1 MNPKETEIAIIFKND
16 KKSIIDFF
24 ADFSKK
30 YINFKDKNIIL
41 DFSNYKEVV
50 IENILLFLPLSE
62 QHRNNG
68 MSFVIIVNGIE
79 VDDVPDEIII
89 VPSLTEAKDIVEMED
104 IERDLG
110 F

>member
-1 MNPKETEIAIIFKND
+1 MKQEKNEITIILKND
-16 KKSIIDFF
+16 KKAITGFF

-41 DFSNYKEVV
+41 DFSSDKEV
-50 IENILLFLPLSE
+50 IIDNILLFLPLSE

-68 MSFVIIVNGIE
+68 MSFVIVVNGIE
-79 VDDVPDEIII
+79 VDNVPDEIVI
-89 VPSLTEAKDIVEMED
+89 VPTLREAKDIVEMEN

>member
-1 MNPKETEIAIIFKND
+1 MTQEETEIAIIFKNE
-16 KKSIIDFF
+16 KKSITDFF

-41 DFSNYKEVV
+41 DFSSNKEVI
-50 IENILLFLPLSE
+50 IENILLFLSLSE

-68 MSFVIIVNGIE
+68 MSFVITVNGIE

-89 VPSLTEAKDIVEMED
+89 VPTLTEAKDIVEMEN